1 MRFMDKF
8 LSLIQNRAIR
18 GKIEKKPSDAPGGSF
33 YAILFSQ
40 RKGRRPTYPLGHHH
54 IVFW

>member
-1 MRFMDKF
+1 MDKF

-18 GKIEKKPSDAPGGSF
+18 GKIEKKPPDAPDGPF

-40 RKGRRPTYPLGHHH
+40 RKGRRPTYPIGHHH